1 MAEISSNSTPSNS
14 EQTQDS
20 LTQSIDDWIQKN
32 GVGFELKVAG
42 IVKKA
47 EISSGI
53 KIEIF
58 HSRQYKDFDPK
69 LDREV
74 LREIDLVIRTS
85 KLIGRN
91 FWIHSWLIVECK
103 NDSNPMV
110 LYKNS
115 QSQTPLYFQPI
126 DDIWPS
132 LTQGEVKLENILGS
146 TTSGLLN
153 QKNNVWCYSL
163 NSKILNDSKNLAR
176 EGYLQVNAATQ
187 DIQKHARLTPGVA
200 KELHI
205 FIPVLATT
213 APIFSLWLDPEG
225 EIKRER
231 TQRELLVA
239 QPSLLSDRQLGT
251 WIVDAAGVEDLIN
264 DLISFQNNLDY
275 RFE

>member
-1 MAEISSNSTPSNS
+1 M
-14 EQTQDS
+14 
-20 LTQSIDDWIQKN
+20 
-32 GVGFELKVAG
+32 
-42 IVKKA
+42 
-47 EISSGI
+47 
-53 KIEIF
+53 
-58 HSRQYKDFDPK
+58 
-69 LDREV
+69 
-74 LREIDLVIRTS
+74 
-85 KLIGRN
+85 
-91 FWIHSWLIVECK
+91 
-103 NDSNPMV
+103 
-110 LYKNS
+110 
-115 QSQTPLYFQPI
+115 
-126 DDIWPS
+126 
-132 LTQGEVKLENILGS
+132 
-146 TTSGLLN
+146 
-153 QKNNVWCYSL
+153 
-163 NSKILNDSKNLAR
+163 NDSKNLAR